1 VKRASAE
8 DLRAGSCAPHSIV
21 ELTTGVAERQIV
33 SFAGQ
38 DSPGTMPPAPGLP
51 LIGKDGDHMT
61 TKPPP
66 VPPAN
71 RSDKGPGSA
80 TEAPVSQG
88 RTGAQTKD
96 PDKVG
101 QAGNTKVNTT
111 NQGYQQDR

>member
-1 VKRASAE
+1 MRLSFYSRATAQLSSV
-8 DLRAGSCAPHSIV
+8 AG
-21 ELTTGVAERQIV
+21 TTA
-33 SFAGQ
+33 
-38 DSPGTMPPAPGLP
+38 PGTMRTLSGWLRT
-51 LIGKDGDHMT
+51 GHHEVHMT

-80 TEAPVSQG
+80 TEAPLTQG
-88 RTGAQTKD
+88 RAGSQTKD

-101 QAGNTKVNTT
+101 QAGNSKVNTT